1 MYRYRKYG
9 IKQIEQPTSL
19 LTKAQIRLYRAQ
31 AETIQKE
38 LEHSRLSNV
47 SIDELIKS
55 GAKQMEKDG
64 FKIATE
70 ELNNL

>member
-1 MYRYRKYG
+1 MYRYRRYG

-31 AETIQKE
+31 AEKMRE
-38 LEHSRLSNV
+38 LEPSRLSKL
-47 SIDELIKS
+47 SIDELIQN
-55 GAKQMEKDG
+55 GTEQMKKVN

-70 ELNNL
+70 SVKEL

>member
-9 IKQIEQPTSL
+9 IKQIKQPTSL

-31 AETIQKE
+31 AEKMRE
-38 LEHSRLSNV
+38 LEPNRLSKL
-47 SIDELIKS
+47 SIDELIQN
-55 GAKQMEKDG
+55 GAEQMKKAN

-70 ELNNL
+70 SVKEL